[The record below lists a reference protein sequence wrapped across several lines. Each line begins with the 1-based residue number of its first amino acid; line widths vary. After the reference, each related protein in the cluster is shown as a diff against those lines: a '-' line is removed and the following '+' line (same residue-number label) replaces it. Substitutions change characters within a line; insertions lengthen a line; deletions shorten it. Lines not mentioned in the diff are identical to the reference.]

1 MVQKIRSTRR
11 RRLQK
16 SLVFNRNIYIRLA
29 THFLKRKNIYTLDES
44 QHKSVH
50 RSVSRWTLVTG
61 LWVAVSGAPPGM
73 PSAGHRYA
81 AVLDGLLS
89 KEVHERH
96 RKGSSPGR
104 LTLYV
109 PDPPLVVLFSIHH
122 YNLSLCKRQL
132 IRVVSVTVIYCFHP
146 LRLYLRLVTC
156 QLRFAWHWCGRLYR
170 HCGTRLGSRL
180 RRGVRRCVSR
190 SRIG

>member
-50 RSVSRWTLVTG
+50 RSVSRSQG
-61 LWVAVSGAPPGM
+61 SGVAVSGAPPGM
-73 PSAGHRYA
+73 PSAGLA

-122 YNLSLCKRQL
+122 YDLSLCKRQL
-132 IRVVSVTVIYCFHP
+132 IRVVSVTVIYCFNP

-180 RRGVRRCVSR
+180 GRGVRRCVSR